1 MSENNIEQMEEQIDD
16 GLLLARKRLIEKTI
30 KENGELVVER
40 DGEVIHVKAEELE

>member
-1 MSENNIEQMEEQIDD
+1 MSEQNIEQMEEQIDD